1 MENQK
6 SPIFI
11 STDMAINSWEDVKPY
26 FENLA
31 ERALNNSHDLHQWLL
46 DRSMLEAMLEE
57 DMGWRYIRMTC
68 DTTDKERE
76 QRYLTFVSE
85 IEPQIAPYHD
95 LLNRKMAE
103 SAYLSILEKPEYHNY
118 IRSVKEEI
126 KIFREE
132 NIPLQTEIQ
141 TEQQK
146 YAAISGAM
154 TVTVDD
160 KEQTLQ
166 QAANYY
172 KSNDRAKR
180 QQVYEQITKRRYQ
193 DAEDLEDLFD
203 VLLKL
208 RHQVAVNAG
217 FANFRD
223 YMFVAMGRF
232 DYTVND
238 CEMFHQSVKNKVVPM
253 VRELLLHRK
262 ERLGLDK
269 LRPWDTEV
277 DLDGH
282 QPLKPFADGKDL
294 LNKTIQ
300 CFDHIDPFFKQVI
313 NTMIAQGHFDVESR
327 IGKAPGGYNYPLPV
341 NGYPFIFMNAASNTR
356 DVETMVHEAG
366 HAFHSVLTKDLELN
380 AQKAL
385 TSEIAELASMSMEL
399 ISSHSQNVFYTNP
412 DDHKRARLEH
422 LEGIIEVLPWV
433 ATVDKFQHWLYTN
446 PGHTRA
452 ERGDAWLRI
461 SQEFSG
467 NVVDWEG
474 YEKFRPYSWH
484 KQLHIFEV
492 PFYYIEYG
500 FAQLGAVG
508 VWRNY
513 LQNPTQT
520 LQQYKEA
527 LSLGYTQS
535 IPDIYKTAGVKF
547 DFSENYIGELVAFV
561 SEQMKSLS

>member
-1 MENQK
+1 MENTK
-6 SPIFI
+6 SFI
-11 STDMAINSWEDVKPY
+11 SPDLQINSWDDVKPY
-26 FENLA
+26 FENLNDR
-31 ERALNNSHDLHQWLL
+31 ELHNSSELHQWLL
-46 DRSMLEAMLEE
+46 DRSELESLLEE

-76 QRYLTFVSE
+76 QKYLTFVSE
-85 IEPQIAPYHD
+85 IEPQIAPYRD
-95 LLNRKMAE
+95 LLNKKMAE
-103 SAYLSILEKPEYHNY
+103 SPYLAEVDKPEYHNY

-146 YAAISGAM
+146 YASISGAM

-160 KEQTLQ
+160 KIQTLQ

-180 QQVYEQITKRRYQ
+180 QEVYELVVNRRYE
-193 DAEDLEDLFD
+193 DAEALEDLFD
-203 VLLKL
+203 ILLKL

-223 YMFVAMGRF
+223 YMFAAMGRF
-232 DYTVND
+232 DYTVKD
-238 CEMFHQSVKNKVVPM
+238 CELFHESVKNKVVPM
-253 VRELLLHRK
+253 VREMLLHRK
-262 ERLGLDK
+262 AKLGLDK
-269 LRPWDTEV
+269 LRPWDNEV

-282 QPLKPFADGKDL
+282 PSLKPFSDGNDL
-294 LNKTIQ
+294 LDKTIQ
-300 CFDHIDPFFKQVI
+300 CFEKIDPFFKNVI
-313 NTMIAQGHFDVESR
+313 ETMIAQGHFDVESR
-327 IGKAPGGYNYPLPV
+327 IGKAPGGYNYPLPA

-399 ISSHSQNVFYTNP
+399 ISSHSQDVFYTNP
-412 DDHKRARLEH
+412 EDHKRARLEH

-446 PGHTRA
+446 PNHTRA
-452 ERGDAWLRI
+452 ERSAAWLEI
-461 SQEFSG
+461 SSEFSG
-467 NVVDWEG
+467 NVIDWEG

-520 LQQYKEA
+520 LQQYKDA
-527 LSLGYTQS
+527 LSLGYTKS

-561 SEQMKSLS
+561 NEQMKSIS

>member
-1 MENQK
+1 MENTK
-6 SPIFI
+6 SNTFI
-11 STDMAINSWEDVKPY
+11 SSELQINSWDDVKPY
-26 FENLA
+26 FENLNA
-31 ERALNNSHDLHQWLL
+31 RELHNSDELHQWLL
-46 DRSMLEAMLEE
+46 DRSLLESMLEE

-68 DTTDKERE
+68 DTTDKDRE
-76 QRYLTFVSE
+76 KKYLTFVSE

-103 SAYLSILEKPEYHNY
+103 SPFLAELDKPEYHNY

-146 YAAISGAM
+146 YASISGAM
-154 TVTVDD
+154 TVTIDD

-172 KSNDRAKR
+172 KSNDRNKR
-180 QQVYEQITKRRYQ
+180 QQVYELIVNRRYQ
-193 DAEDLEDLFD
+193 DAEALEDLFD
-203 VLLKL
+203 ILLQL

-223 YMFVAMGRF
+223 YMFAAMGRF
-232 DYTVND
+232 DYTVKD
-238 CEMFHQSVKNKVVPM
+238 CELFHESVKNKVVPIVSKM
-253 VRELLLHRK
+253 LLHRK
-262 ERLGLDK
+262 EKLGLNK

-282 QPLKPFADGKDL
+282 QPLKPFGDGKDL
-294 LNKTIQ
+294 LDKTIQ
-300 CFDHIDPFFKQVI
+300 CFSHIDPFFKGVI
-313 NTMIAQGHFDVESR
+313 ETMITQGHFDVESR

-399 ISSHSQNVFYTNP
+399 ISSHSQDVFYTNP

-446 PGHTRA
+446 PNHTRA

-467 NVVDWEG
+467 NVIDWEG
-474 YEKFRPYSWH
+474 YEKFRPYGWH

-520 LQQYKEA
+520 LLQYKEA
-527 LSLGYTQS
+527 LSLGYTKS

-561 SEQMKSLS
+561 NEQMKSLS

>member
-262 ERLGLDK
+262 EKLGLDK